1 MYHVIV
7 KSLRDQYHC
16 YILTGKIEVVNDS
29 NLCKIFSKRSENK
42 EPQNVG
48 FKPAREDERFTRY
61 LLIFTRYPLRVT
73 F

>member
-16 YILTGKIEVVNDS
+16 YILTGKIKIVNDI
-29 NLCKIFSKRSENK
+29 NLCKIFSKASENK

-48 FKPAREDERFTRY
+48 FKQAREDERCTRY
-61 LLIFTRYPLRVT
+61 LLLFTRYSLRVT

>member
-16 YILTGKIEVVNDS
+16 YILTGKIKIVNDS
-29 NLCKIFSKRSENK
+29 NLCKIISKRSENK

-48 FKPAREDERFTRY
+48 FNQAREDERFTRY
-61 LLIFTRYPLRVT
+61 LLLFTLYSLRAT